1 MKKFFLLTVA
11 ALIFP
16 HSLLPQTSSN
26 LQLVAHVNPVPG
38 TTYSE
43 VTGCGDLAIIGA
55 FQTNSFVWIYDLAD
69 KTNPALLSAIPIQQ
83 ACLDVQVHGRYL
95 FISFVNGMAW
105 YDILDPRQPKL
116 VHDFKP
122 SSPGI
127 NAHTSFVSGN
137 TLYIA
142 DQVSGGVR
150 IFDITDKKNP
160 RALADAIEPGL
171 TIHDMT
177 IIRGRMYAA
186 WIFGQPGGLTVV
198 DVNMPSN
205 PRVLAKIRYPQA
217 ATHSAWPTEDER
229 YILTTDEVS
238 LNPLRNTL
246 KIWDARTPGQLTQ
259 VAEFMPAGAVAEPV
273 VHNVHVRGRYAYV
286 SHYCEGVRILD
297 IANPNNP
304 REVAFYDFNSDPQ
317 CDSDSNWGVD
327 PFSNLIYASDMQQGL
342 FVLEFADHP
351 PANVAG
357 RVLDAATQNPV
368 GGAMVY
374 FLDEYPTTRSKAN
387 GDFGMVWFK
396 DDTVRIVTEALGYRP
411 DTTVVITRAS
421 SPTPLTIYLNG
432 APRLT
437 ITNSQ
442 IDDDNIGGSFGN
454 GNGVIDAIE
463 TYELRMI
470 VQNRGFAALTNGAF
484 RLRSSDPYVKI
495 IDSLQTV
502 GAIGINQ
509 TGSLDGALRFSVSP
523 VTPANHQL
531 AFELLATLNN
541 QIVQGIEFTL
551 PAQPSQ
557 IAGFRATT
565 TANSVTLHWRPA
577 SDAALNGYHLYRK
590 RTQQTDAD
598 FAKITAT
605 AVTDTTFTVTGL
617 NAGEALGFAI
627 TKVVGGV
634 ESLAGARLNVA
645 VREGTAQILVV
656 NGIDWAEPTY
666 KDQMMQMYDARPFN
680 AGRIFDTWDVISE
693 GLGFPDDY
701 LIVGQAPQLTFDEL
715 RPYQVVVWVGN
726 NFNGDLGAW
735 RASLPALKTYLD
747 NGGRLVL
754 ITRLLYTFLED
765 DDFLQNYLHLS
776 RSQIVPAVQIIQQ
789 LNPLL
794 DPLVD
799 MNALGIN
806 NLNSGLQN
814 VSPNN
819 FVEPV
824 FYLNQDP
831 NTIMGI
837 RVRTRANGP
846 FNFAVISGRP
856 YRFEPNALRTN
867 MTIIINDWFGL
878 GTEVDESAGGPE
890 SFALLPNYPNP
901 LSPAIG
907 AAATQIVFSLPQ
919 REKVQ
924 LEIFNVLGQ
933 RVRELLNGPREQ
945 GQHAIAWDGTNDA
958 GHRVAAGVYVLR
970 LRAGKLVAERKLT
983 LVR

>member
-1 MKKFFLLTVA
+1 MKKFFLIAVA
-11 ALIFP
+11 ALVFP
-16 HSLLPQTSSN
+16 NSLLPQTSSN
-26 LQLVAHVNPVPG
+26 LQLVAHVNPAPG
-38 TTYSE
+38 TQYSE

-69 KTNPALLSAIPIQQ
+69 KTNPALLSAIPIKP

-95 FISFVNGMAW
+95 FISFANGMAW
-105 YDILDPRQPKL
+105 YDIIDPRQPKL
-116 VHDFKP
+116 VHDFK
-122 SSPGI
+122 PGI

-142 DQVSGGVR
+142 DQVSRGVR

-160 RALADAIEPGL
+160 RALADVIEPGL

-205 PRVLAKIRYPQA
+205 PRVLVKIRYPQA

-246 KIWDARTPGQLTQ
+246 KIWDARTLGQLTQ
-259 VAEFMPAGAVAEPV
+259 VAEFMPPGAVAEPV
-273 VHNVHVRGRYAYV
+273 VHNVYVRGRYAYV

-297 IANPNNP
+297 IANPHNP
-304 REVAFYDFNSDPQ
+304 REAAFYDVNSDPQ

-327 PFSNLIYASDMQQGL
+327 PFSDLIYASDMQQGL

-357 RVLDAATQNPV
+357 RVLDAATADPV

-387 GDFGMVWFK
+387 GEFGIPWFK
-396 DDTVRIVTEALGYRP
+396 DDTVRIATEAHGYRP

-421 SPTPLTIYLNG
+421 APTPLTIYLNG
-432 APRLT
+432 APHLT
-437 ITNSQ
+437 IANSQ
-442 IDDDNIGGSFGN
+442 IDDDNIGGSSGN

-463 TYELRMI
+463 TYELRMA
-470 VQNRGFAALTNGAF
+470 VQNRGFAAFANGAF

-509 TGSLDGALRFSVSP
+509 TAALDGALRFSVSP
-523 VTPANHQL
+523 VTPSNHPL
-531 AFELLATLNN
+531 SFKLVATLNN
-541 QIVQGIEFTL
+541 QILQEIEFTL
-551 PAQPSQ
+551 PAQPPL

-577 SDAALNGYHLYRK
+577 SDASLKGYHLYRK
-590 RTQQTDAD
+590 LARQADTD

-605 AVTDTTFTVTGL
+605 VVTDTTFTITGL
-617 NAGEALGFAI
+617 TTGEVLNFAI
-627 TKVVGGV
+627 TKVGGGG
-634 ESLAGARLNVA
+634 ESLAGARLKVA
-645 VREGTAQILVV
+645 VREGVPPILVV
-656 NGIDWAEPTY
+656 NGIDWETY
-666 KDQMMQMYDARPFN
+666 GTEMTVMYDAQPFN

-693 GLGFPDDY
+693 GFGFPEDY
-701 LIVGQAPQLTFDEL
+701 LLVGQAPQLTFDEL
-715 RPYQVVVWVGN
+715 RPYQVIVWVGN

-754 ITRLLYTFLED
+754 ITRLLSEFLAD

-776 RSQIVPAVQIIQQ
+776 RQQVSPTSLFIQQ
-789 LNPLL
+789 LSPLRNEL
-794 DPLVD
+794 AT
-799 MNALGIN
+799 MNSIGN
-806 NLNSGLQN
+806 NTLNNGLQDIAGN
-814 VSPNN
+814 E
-819 FVEPV
+819 FVEPI
-824 FYLNQDP
+824 FYLNFDP

-837 RVRTRANGP
+837 RARARANGP
-846 FNFAVISGRP
+846 FNLAVISGRP
-856 YRFEPNALRTN
+856 YRLDANALRTN

-878 GTEVDESAGGPE
+878 GTEVDEPAGGPE

-901 LSPAIG
+901 FMPATG
-907 AAATQIVFSLPQ
+907 AAATQIFFFLPQ

-924 LEIFNVLGQ
+924 IEIFNVLGQ
-933 RVRELLNGPREQ
+933 RVRELLNAPREH

-958 GHRVAAGVYVLR
+958 GQRVAAGVYVLR
-970 LRAGKLVAERKLT
+970 LRAGKLAAERKLT

>member
-1 MKKFFLLTVA
+1 MKKFFLLAVA
-11 ALIFP
+11 TLIFP

-26 LQLVAHVNPVPG
+26 LQLVAHINPAPG

-69 KTNPALLSAIPIQQ
+69 KTNPELLAAIPIQQ

-105 YDILDPRQPKL
+105 YDIIDPRQPKL
-116 VHDFKP
+116 VYDFKP
-122 SSPGI
+122 AAPGI
-127 NAHTSFVSGN
+127 NAHTSFVAGN

-160 RALADAIEPGL
+160 RALADVIEPGM

-186 WIFGQPGGLTVV
+186 WIFGQPSGQLMLA
-198 DVNMPSN
+198 DVADPAN
-205 PRVLAKIRYPQA
+205 PRVLARARYPQA
-217 ATHSAWPTEDER
+217 GTHSAWPTENEQ
-229 YILTTDEVS
+229 YVFTTDEVNS
-238 LNPLRNTL
+238 TRHNL
-246 KIWDARTPGQLTQ
+246 KIWDARTSGQLNQ
-259 VAEFMPAGAVAEPV
+259 VTEFTAPNAGSNSTI
-273 VHNVHVRGRYAYV
+273 HNVYVRGRYAYM
-286 SHYCEGVRILD
+286 SYYCEGVHIVD
-297 IANPNNP
+297 IADPTQP
-304 REVAFYDFNSDPQ
+304 KEVAFYDLDGNAP
-317 CDSDSNWGVD
+317 CNAYGSNWGVD
-327 PFSNLIYASDMQQGL
+327 PFSNLIYASDRQQGL
-342 FVLEFADHP
+342 FVLEFPNHP

-357 RVLDAATQNPV
+357 RVLDAATNNPV

-396 DDTVRIVTEALGYRP
+396 DDTVRVVSEAHGYRP
-411 DTTVVITRAS
+411 DTTVVITHAS

-432 APRLT
+432 VPHLALADT
-437 ITNSQ
+437 Q

-463 TYELRMI
+463 TYELRLT
-470 VQNRGFAALTNGAF
+470 VQNRGFAALANGAF
-484 RLRSSDPYVKI
+484 RLRSSDPYLRI

-502 GAIGINQ
+502 GTIGINQ
-509 TGSLDGALRFSVSP
+509 TASLNGALRFSASP

-531 AFELLATLNN
+531 SFELLATLND
-541 QIVQGIEFTL
+541 QIVQEIEFAL
-551 PAQPSQ
+551 PAQSPL
-557 IAGFRATT
+557 IDGFRATT
-565 TANSVTLHWRPA
+565 TANSVTLHWRPVN
-577 SDAALNGYHLYRK
+577 DAGLNGYHLYRK
-590 RTQQTDAD
+590 RAPQADTD
-598 FAKITAT
+598 FTKITAT
-605 AVTDTTFTVTGL
+605 AITDTTFTVTGL
-617 NAGEALGFAI
+617 ATGEVLNFAI

-634 ESLAGARLNVA
+634 ESLAGARLKAA
-645 VREGTAQILVV
+645 VREGVPQILVV
-656 NGIDWAEPTY
+656 NGIDWETYGAEMTA
-666 KDQMMQMYDARPFN
+666 MYDAQPFN

-693 GLGFPDDY
+693 GFGFPEDY
-701 LIVGQAPQLTFDEL
+701 LLVGQAPQLNFDEL

-735 RASLPALKTYLD
+735 RASLPALKSYLD
-747 NGGRLVL
+747 NGGHLVL
-754 ITRLLYTFLED
+754 ITRLLSGFLQD

-776 RSQIVPAVQIIQQ
+776 RSQIVPNVQIIQR

-794 DPLVD
+794 NPLVN
-799 MNALGIN
+799 MNALSVN
-806 NLNSGLQN
+806 SLNSGWQN

-819 FVEPV
+819 FIEPV

-846 FNFAVISGRP
+846 FNLAVISGRP

-878 GTEVDESAGGPE
+878 STEIDEPAGGPE
-890 SFALLPNYPNP
+890 NFALLPNYPNP
-901 LSPAIG
+901 FTPAIG

-933 RVRELLNGPREQ
+933 RVRELLNVPREQ
-945 GQHAIAWDGTNDA
+945 GQHAITWDGTNAA
-958 GHRVAAGVYVLR
+958 GQRVAAGVYVLR
-970 LRAGKLVAERKLT
+970 LRAGKLAAERKLT